1 MMNRLRNVAIAFLC
15 SALLSACYQSAA
27 PLIAPGA
34 ADFPFGARLRYTA
47 FEWNIEMRQWE
58 PSEPGS
64 TSREGDHYVQT
75 ADGSTPGDV
84 TPFTLKSIGDGFY
97 IGQEEA
103 DSHYTYDLLKIEG
116 DTVYEYALSCS
127 ESDQTFVVQGLIDA
141 IAMEGV
147 VGNICTV
154 SSLDKLARV
163 FRAVAESRQ
172 PKAKFVIQRP

>member
-1 MMNRLRNVAIAFLC
+1 MNRLRNVAIVFLC
-15 SALLSACYQSAA
+15 SASLSACYQSTA

-34 ADFPFGARLRYTA
+34 GDFPFGARVRYAA
-47 FEWNIEMRQWE
+47 FEWNVEMRQWE

-64 TSREGDHYVQT
+64 TSREGDHYVQA
-75 ADGSTPGDV
+75 ADGSAPGNV
-84 TPFTLKSIGDGFY
+84 TPFTLKGIGGGFY

-116 DTVYEYALSCS
+116 DIVYEYALSCS
-127 ESDQTFVVQGLIDA
+127 ESDRTFVAQGLIDT

-147 VGNICTV
+147 VGDVCTL
-154 SSLDKLARV
+154 SNFDKLARV

-172 PKAKFVIQRP
+172 PKAKFVIQPP